1 MRLPVDAHGPI
12 PARSQLTD
20 QLKHVIEGG
29 GVPRDQAGLG
39 SWRWPVASR
48 QQSESGGAR
57 HRGSQAERIPAAPP
71 LPRGAL
77 SPRPSRGRP
86 PSTGATR

>member
-1 MRLPVDAHGPI
+1 MRLQVDAHSPV
-12 PARSQLTD
+12 PFRQQLPEP
-20 QLKHVIEGG
+20 LEHVIEGG
-29 GVPRDQAGLG
+29 GVPRDQARPSIRELVGL
-39 SWRWPVASR
+39 PR

-86 PSTGATR
+86 PSKGATR

>member
-29 GVPRDQAGLG
+29 GVLRDK
-39 SWRWPVASR
+39 
-48 QQSESGGAR
+48 
-57 HRGSQAERIPAAPP
+57 PA
-71 LPRGAL
+71 
-77 SPRPSRGRP
+77 
-86 PSTGATR
+86 